1 MKKEKII
8 VIATI
13 LILILNIMNLLDFKI
28 QDQRGFKFGLCT
40 REVVKISENKF
51 EIHDTSC
58 GWTSAIV
65 DKKTM
70 QGLIDGNQSLLDI
83 NFN

>member
-1 MKKEKII
+1 MD
-8 VIATI
+8 
-13 LILILNIMNLLDFKI
+13 LLDFKI
-28 QDQRGFKFGLCT
+28 QEQRDFKFGLCT
-40 REVVKISENKF
+40 REVVKISNDKF

-65 DKKTM
+65 DTETM
-70 QGLIDGNQSLLDI
+70 QNLIDGKKSLLDI